1 MTRCSGNVKDM
12 FATLKEAYTLAS
24 EETPKLLYIDVS
36 PDDAEDIFNLLDK
49 IFFYYDIPDAFSK
62 TDKLSQLFE
71 DQTAR
76 FEAVLNPTL
85 LVDAT
90 RDLTFRIKD
99 YFHVVVAMTPD
110 VFYSVYAHH
119 CNFFTKSATVQMTD
133 WSEETLIAVA
143 EERFAG
149 LEQDLNI
156 PVRNVSKTCAILHRQ
171 MTEDPMRE
179 VSSNLAD
186 SSSYHYIIF
195 FQVSSTQYLD
205 MVKVLPQLYKPLQ
218 KKLVKIKTNLQT
230 GIDQVHKANTF
241 INKLTNEIS
250 EKEPEVLRLN
260 SEVLSLYNFSADL
273 FFTLLAFFR
282 LNN

>member
-1 MTRCSGNVKDM
+1 M
-12 FATLKEAYTLAS
+12 L
-24 EETPKLLYIDVS
+24 
-36 PDDAEDIFNLLDK
+36 
-49 IFFYYDIPDAFSK
+49 FFREVTY
-62 TDKLSQLFE
+62 
-71 DQTAR
+71 R
-76 FEAVLNPTL
+76 V
-85 LVDAT
+85 
-90 RDLTFRIKD
+90 KD
-99 YFHVVVAMTPD
+99 YFHVVVAMTPS
-110 VFYSVYAHH
+110 VFYNVYSKH

-149 LEQDLNI
+149 LEQDLSI

-171 MTEDPMRE
+171 MTEDPLRE
-179 VSSNLAD
+179 VST
-186 SSSYHYIIF
+186 
-195 FQVSSTQYLD
+195 TQYLD

-260 SEVLSLYNFSADL
+260 SEIEQLNKRLSQERMNLERASKAFRKKEVAARKKSEETQDLAADGKNLRAELSESTNVLRIVEKSICFFSSPEFGAR
-273 FFTLLAFFR
+273 FAIS
-282 LNN
+282 